1 MAVESAGQ
9 VLIRSAWPF
18 AELWTNLLAHL
29 AQGVRLAEQR
39 QQKDIGLFHEI
50 S

>member
-1 MAVESAGQ
+1 
-9 VLIRSAWPF
+9 
-18 AELWTNLLAHL
+18 LLAHL